1 MITNLQI
8 KSSKP
13 LAEAKEGD
21 TVKVQYTGK
30 LQDGTVFD
38 QSEDE
43 SPLEFTIGEGKL
55 IPAFEEAVSG
65 MSVGDKK
72 SVDISKD
79 DAYGEPRED
88 LKMDVS
94 KEDLPEDIDPQVG
107 MQLQVKNQE
116 TGKDIPVRI
125 TEVEEEQITIDANH
139 PLAGQ
144 DLTFDIELVEI
155 SEDEGEE

>member
-1 MITNLQI
+1 MAT
-8 KSSKP
+8 
-13 LAEAKEGD
+13 EAKEGD
-21 TVKVQYTGK
+21 KVKVQYTGK

-55 IPAFEEAVSG
+55 IPAFEDAVTG
-65 MSVGDKK
+65 MSVGDEKT
-72 SVDISKD
+72 VDISKE

-88 LKMDVS
+88 LKMDVA
-94 KEDLPEDIDPQVG
+94 KEDLPEDIDPQEG

-116 TGKDIPVRI
+116 SGKNIPVRI
-125 TEVEEEQITIDANH
+125 TDVAEEQITIDANH

-155 SEDEGEE
+155 SDEKE